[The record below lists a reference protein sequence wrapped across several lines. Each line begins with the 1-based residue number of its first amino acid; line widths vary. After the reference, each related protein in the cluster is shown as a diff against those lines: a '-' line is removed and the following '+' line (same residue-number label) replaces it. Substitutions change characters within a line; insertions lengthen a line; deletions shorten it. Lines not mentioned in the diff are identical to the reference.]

1 MMELIGGE
9 EQTAD
14 IDLRFDT
21 KKSVGK
27 NRSNVVA

>member
-27 NRSNVVA
+27 NQD